1 VCQSKKLIS
10 VLSSVFGY
18 ALILLSFHYSM
29 PAFKEHR
36 EIVDTSDLVVGRRYW
51 VEEIQNGIQYEL
63 VLCSVELG
71 DLNRKFVRCQGKRF
85 HCTLYVDAIRI
96 FDLDDVME
104 EV

>member
-1 VCQSKKLIS
+1 
-10 VLSSVFGY
+10 VLLAVGY
-18 ALILLSFHYSM
+18 ALILSCLSCLLVLSCLLYRM

-36 EIVDTSDLVVGRRYW
+36 EIVDPSDLVVGRRYL
-51 VEEIQNGIQYEL
+51 VEEIQNGIEYEL

-104 EV
+104 I